1 AQVDKKSLAYREVME
16 AGATAPF
23 GFFDPIG
30 LSTGKTFKEL
40 KKWRESEVKHGRVAM
55 LAVVGVLLQE
65 VFAPFYN
72 PETGSSDP
80 GPAIFHFQELEAL
93 NPFLFVFLILGIA
106 IVESF
111 TISKGWESPEEMRAG
126 ESTPCQ
132 AFAFYPFSF
141 SPEVSRFLGCQVPV
155 DSLCMRV
162 EFSAIGVGGCGA
174 PALSRRFRSRRV
186 GERMSPHKLPMLFS
200 SLQAATR
207 SRVSETR
214 TWPATWSS
222 TPSAWLLRRTWT
234 RSSTSVPRS
243 STTVAWP

>member
-1 AQVDKKSLAYREVME
+1 
-16 AGATAPF
+16 
-23 GFFDPIG
+23 
-30 LSTGKTFKEL
+30 
-40 KKWRESEVKHGRVAM
+40 
-55 LAVVGVLLQE
+55 
-65 VFAPFYN
+65 
-72 PETGSSDP
+72 
-80 GPAIFHFQELEAL
+80 
-93 NPFLFVFLILGIA
+93 
-106 IVESF
+106 
-111 TISKGWESPEEMRAG
+111 MRAG

-222 TPSAWLLRRTWT
+222 TPSVSGGEGKDQGPQGREGGGKQGKFRCIIYHRGLCDGLVGLLRDVALPDSRGAVAVASRLSHARWAQERRTRGGPVT
-234 RSSTSVPRS
+234 PEPPLPVSPIPRPLSLPPGLAPTADVDAFINQRSKELNNGRLAMI
-243 STTVAWP
+243 AWAGMVVQELISNSKIFS